1 MEELFTSVL
10 SEEDLILGNLIQS
23 KIIEEVLEGLLR
35 SLLDWY

>member
-23 KIIEEVLEGLLR
+23 KIIEEVLEGC
-35 SLLDWY
+35 